1 LVQSYHIFKRL
12 SIIPHNFIILNRT
25 IASNL
30 VIITIFI
37 IKQKFNCYKII
48 IYPFHLDRDSDDVD
62 NGIHSCSRFLSFEI
76 MYTVSQLFLFPIL
89 KNRKIA
95 EIIQIFSAFSS

>member
-1 LVQSYHIFKRL
+1 L
-12 SIIPHNFIILNRT
+12 SIISHSFIILNRT

-37 IKQKFNCYKII
+37 IKKQFNCHESI

-76 MYTVSQLFLFPIL
+76 MYTASQLFLFPIL
-89 KNRKIA
+89 KNRKTE

>member
-1 LVQSYHIFKRL
+1 L

-37 IKQKFNCYKII
+37 IKQQFNCHESI
-48 IYPFHLDRDSDDVD
+48 IYLSHLDRDSNDVD
-62 NGIHSCSRFLSFEI
+62 NGIHSCSRFFSFEI
-76 MYTVSQLFLFPIL
+76 YLYCFST
-89 KNRKIA
+89 
-95 EIIQIFSAFSS
+95 IFIFNTKKTEK